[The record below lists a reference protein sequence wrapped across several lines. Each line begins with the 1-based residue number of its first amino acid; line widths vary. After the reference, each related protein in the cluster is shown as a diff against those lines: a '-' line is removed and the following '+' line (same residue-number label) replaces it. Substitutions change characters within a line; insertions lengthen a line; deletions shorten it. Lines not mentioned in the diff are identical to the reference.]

1 MALSRRSARP
11 RFTLLLLVL
20 TAVTL
25 LTVDQRGSGSAAVG
39 TVKDA
44 ARDVMAP
51 VQNFLGGVFSP
62 VGNFIGGILHYG
74 DLKAENERLREENDE
89 LLGRVAR
96 EDDAE
101 RELEVLLNQQDIEFA
116 TDIPRVGA
124 RVIQAAG
131 SNFQQTVEIS
141 KGSSSGIAEGMP
153 VVTGAGLVG
162 RVTSVSRTRATVLL
176 LTDRTSSVG
185 IRLAESGEVGVAT
198 GVGGGRDLPVE
209 LVDPKVEVSRRE
221 IVVTS
226 GLQGSVFPPGI
237 PVGRVQEAEAR
248 PGELQQD
255 VTIRPLVDVRR
266 LTFVQVLQWSS
277 NG

>member
-1 MALSRRSARP
+1 M
-11 RFTLLLLVL
+11 L
-20 TAVTL
+20 TAATL
-25 LTVDQRGSGSAAVG
+25 LTLDQRGSGNVAVG

-51 VQNFLGGVFSP
+51 VQDFLADVFSP
-62 VGNFIGGILHYG
+62 VGNFIGGIIHYG
-74 DLKAENERLREENDE
+74 ELKSENERLREENDE

-101 RELEVLLNQQDIEFA
+101 RELEALLNQQDIEFA
-116 TDIPRVGA
+116 NDIPRVGA
-124 RVIQAAG
+124 RVVEAAT

-141 KGSSSGIAEGMP
+141 KGSSSGLAEGMP

-162 RVTSVSRTRATVLL
+162 RVTSVSRSRATVLL

-185 IRLAESGEVGVAT
+185 IRLASSGEVGVAS
-198 GVGGGRDLPVE
+198 GAGGGRDMPVE
-209 LVDPKVEVSRRE
+209 LVDPKIEVKRNE
-221 IVVTS
+221 AVVTS

-237 PVGRVQEAEAR
+237 PVGRVREAKAR

-255 VTIRPLVDVRR
+255 VSIRPVVDVRR
-266 LTFVQVLQWSS
+266 LTFVQVLQWAP